1 METAES
7 DSSAAGRKRRVTAL
21 DEFLLNRVSK
31 MQHKGYV
38 SSPEPHSAHSDV
50 PSTPRTALAAIDT
63 NTCMNKTVIETTFAG
78 KDVAPDVPS
87 EDSRKRGRG
96 PNVDKVINQM
106 EKENQPAVEKPQGTK
121 HRGRG
126 PEVKTLA
133 KQRLAQETQYTPSHS
148 NVTSNGSATP
158 RSTITQQGTTG
169 ASRGSHSAAYNLPTN
184 TDMVRRTFTKSN
196 SSAVLQQLN
205 SDESHRPFR
214 PSTGASTSGVKN
226 FLNEFEDVCDP
237 SDFAEEDFMH
247 GIVFQPCIFFTKVFF
262 D

>member
-87 EDSRKRGRG
+87 EVSCLAPKS
-96 PNVDKVINQM
+96 INIAFHQ
-106 EKENQPAVEKPQGTK
+106 EKENRISSVRTEHRSVWTVLRVQTEPNHNYRFSKTSIRNQP
-121 HRGRG
+121 
-126 PEVKTLA
+126 VK
-133 KQRLAQETQYTPSHS
+133 
-148 NVTSNGSATP
+148 
-158 RSTITQQGTTG
+158 
-169 ASRGSHSAAYNLPTN
+169 
-184 TDMVRRTFTKSN
+184 
-196 SSAVLQQLN
+196 
-205 SDESHRPFR
+205 
-214 PSTGASTSGVKN
+214 
-226 FLNEFEDVCDP
+226 
-237 SDFAEEDFMH
+237 
-247 GIVFQPCIFFTKVFF
+247 
-262 D
+262 